1 MVFARRSLILTNYYL
16 ALSKALAASSGEKSM
31 EAQMKFW
38 LIIIVILYFTWTSID
53 LRSDSSF
60 ENVLAPLI
68 FGFFAFIAAFR
79 IVYKLGLFGGGSSS
93 SSGSGGFFGGSDGG
107 GSGGDCGGE

>member
-1 MVFARRSLILTNYYL
+1 
-16 ALSKALAASSGEKSM
+16 M

-60 ENVLAPLI
+60 ESVLAPLI
-68 FGFFAFIAAFR
+68 FGFCAFIAAFR
-79 IVYKLGLFGGGSSS
+79 IFYKFGLFGRGSSS
-93 SSGSGGFFGGSDGG
+93 SSGSGGFFGGGDGG

>member
-1 MVFARRSLILTNYYL
+1 LP
-16 ALSKALAASSGEKSM
+16 LSKALAALSVKKSM

-60 ENVLAPLI
+60 ESVLAPLI
-68 FGFFAFIAAFR
+68 FGFCAFIAAFR
-79 IVYKLGLFGGGSSS
+79 IFYKLGLFGGGSSS
-93 SSGSGGFFGGSDGG
+93 SNGSGGFFGGSDGG

>member
-1 MVFARRSLILTNYYL
+1 LRLNG
-16 ALSKALAASSGEKSM
+16 ALAALSFEKSM

-60 ENVLAPLI
+60 ESVLAPLI

-79 IVYKLGLFGGGSSS
+79 IFYKLGLFGGGSSSS

-107 GSGGDCGGE
+107 GSDGDCGGE